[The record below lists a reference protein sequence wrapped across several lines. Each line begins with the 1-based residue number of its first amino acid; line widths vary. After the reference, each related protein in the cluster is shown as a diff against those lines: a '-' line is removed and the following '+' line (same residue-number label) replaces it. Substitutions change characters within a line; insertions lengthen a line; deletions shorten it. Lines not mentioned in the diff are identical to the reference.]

1 MANNIIL
8 SDSRQVIVSG
18 ATGFIGQHLVPLLL
32 DQNYEVI
39 AIARDEGRAEDF
51 EWYPQVRF
59 VATDIYKNTTAIEFK
74 EGASLIHL
82 AWQGLPNY
90 KSLFHF
96 EENLPKS
103 YQFINSLVRRGVN
116 EVLVTGTCFEYGMQ
130 NGPLDRDTRAKPS
143 NPYALAKDTLRQCLN
158 YLKQEEPF
166 KLKWARLF
174 YMYGKGQNSKSIIA
188 QLDSAIDAGEKI
200 FHMSGGE
207 QLRDYLSIQSA
218 AGKLM
223 AIFEN
228 DSEGIF
234 NVCSGKPISI
244 RRLVEERIKE
254 RGSSIKINLGYYP
267 YPDYEPMAFWG
278 VQPEGGCYEQ
288 EGIK

>member
-1 MANNIIL
+1 MTDNIIS

-39 AIARDEGRAEDF
+39 AIARDEGKAKDF
-51 EWYPQVRF
+51 AWYPQVKF
-59 VATDIYKNTTAIEFK
+59 VAMDIYKNSTTLELK

-90 KSLFHF
+90 KSLFHL

-103 YQFINSLVRRGVN
+103 YQFIKSLVHRGVRQ
-116 EVLVTGTCFEYGMQ
+116 VLVTGTCFEYGFQ
-130 NGPLDRDTRAKPS
+130 FGPLDRDTPTKPS
-143 NPYALAKDTLRQCLN
+143 NPYALAKDTLRQYLN
-158 YLKQEEPF
+158 YLKQEKLF

-174 YMYGKGQNSKSIIA
+174 YMYGKGQNSKSIMA
-188 QLDSAIDAGEKI
+188 QLDSAIDAGDKI
-200 FHMSGGE
+200 FNMSGGE
-207 QLRDYLSIQSA
+207 QLRDYLPVQIVSE
-218 AGKLM
+218 KLL
-223 AIFEN
+223 AIFE
-228 DSEGIF
+228 DDCEGIF

-254 RGSSIKINLGYYP
+254 RSSSIKLNLGYYP

-278 VQPEGGCYEQ
+278 A
-288 EGIK
+288 